1 MFRKVLLSLII
12 ILMGLLLIV
21 LLPVI
26 IIVSIISIFILQEEV
41 KSISIDILNNEKVIN
56 TYYPPINVA
65 DLINKHD
72 ENIEN

>member
-12 ILMGLLLIV
+12 ILRGLMLIV
-21 LLPVI
+21 LFTVI

-41 KSISIDILNNEKVIN
+41 KSISIDILNNEKVTNTCSIN
-56 TYYPPINVA
+56 KYSY
-65 DLINKHD
+65 LINKHD